1 MEGNTAQKGFELKNG
16 KIPILLAL
24 KKIEDL
30 RPHEETVPSDLR
42 GIMGALDK
50 DPILRHPVIADLATG
65 AVLDGTHRVAAL
77 SQMGCYTIPTA
88 LIEYQNPQVQ
98 VDRWFRTISGEGLQS
113 FRKRLEE
120 LTPLA
125 KSPPEADRA
134 LIERTMY
141 ATLQDKKQCLG
152 FKSQSS
158 NPLQLAK
165 SAFRIE
171 QIARD
176 SGLKIA
182 YRDFADLS
190 DSQASGFVMSTIKIV
205 KSEVLESCL
214 NHVVFPPKTTRH
226 LIPSRPLGI
235 GVPLAWLRDKRIG
248 EAEEVFL
255 QHLRSKSVKRLP
267 EGSWVGS
274 RRYLEEVFLFE

>member
-1 MEGNTAQKGFELKNG
+1 MEGKTAQKGFELKNG

-30 RPHEETVPSDLR
+30 KPHEETVSSDLQ
-42 GIMGALDK
+42 GIIKALDK
-50 DPILRHPVIADLATG
+50 DPILRHPVIADVTTG
-65 AVLDGTHRVAAL
+65 AVLDGTHRIAAL
-77 SQMGCYTIPTA
+77 SQMGCHTIPAA
-88 LIEYQNPQVQ
+88 LIDYQNPQVQ
-98 VDRWFRTISGEGLQS
+98 VDRWFRKISGEVLQS
-113 FRKRLEE
+113 FRKRLGE
-120 LTPLA
+120 LTPSDT
-125 KSPPEADRA
+125 SPAEADRA
-134 LIERTMY
+134 LIARAMY
-141 ATLQDKKQCLG
+141 AALEDKEQCLG
-152 FKSQSS
+152 FKSLTS
-158 NPLQLAK
+158 NPLQLSK

-171 QIARD
+171 QLARENR
-176 SGLKIA
+176 LKIA

-190 DSQASGFVMSTIKIV
+190 DSQENTFLMSTVKIV

-214 NHVVFPPKTTRH
+214 KQVLFPPKTTRH

-235 GVPLAWLRDKRIG
+235 GVPLAWLRDKKLE